1 MEPTGAAPDVT
12 RRAAT
17 VLANPCVLIAD
28 PDLIDGHHASALR
41 STYRLATATDVD
53 GALQALR
60 QHQPDLVIVD
70 TRLGGGNGA
79 EICRAAKS
87 LERPAL
93 VLVTTSEAQHAPDV
107 ILAGCDGVLLKP
119 FAPNL
124 LYARLGRLMRMRLR
138 AHSARLRT
146 RSGVLLERAE
156 TQRSKVQHLI
166 ERAERCHTNTLGE
179 WPTTS
184 CPYCRHQGVT
194 SFDYCSLRRAWYACL
209 ECRKVWIA
217 RRQE

>member
-1 MEPTGAAPDVT
+1 MEPTGAAPDLT

-17 VLANPCVLIAD
+17 VLADPCVLIAD
-28 PDLIDGHHASALR
+28 PDLIEGHHASALR

-60 QHQPDLVIVD
+60 QHQPDVVIVE
-70 TRLGGGNGA
+70 TRLGGGNGT
-79 EICRAAKS
+79 EVCRAAKS

-93 VLVTTSEAQHAPDV
+93 VLVTTSQAECAPDA

-156 TQRSKVQHLI
+156 ATRSKLQHLL
-166 ERAERCHTNTLGE
+166 ERSEQSRTNTFGE
-179 WPTTS
+179 WPTTR
-184 CPYCRHQGVT
+184 CPYCHHQGVT
-194 SFDYCSLRRAWYACL
+194 SFDYCSFRRAWYACL
-209 ECRKVWIA
+209 ACRKVWIA